1 MLDLMY
7 TPEQPAARTAPVDL
21 PDRNTCGAAISPWAL
36 ARMLD
41 VVDYGMLLLVDESH
55 VTYANQAARDAMN
68 DSHPLQMLGRDL
80 RARNPQDGAAL
91 RQALANALHRRVQV
105 LLTLGRQGGQGG
117 EALSVSVVP
126 LAGQGETPAA
136 LIIFSQRSARDGLS
150 TDAFARHHH
159 LTTAETRV
167 LKMLCTG
174 CRPADIAAAHGVRVS
189 TVRTQVGSIRAKVGT
204 NDIGGIVRRV
214 ACLPPLPCLVRPAVR

>member
-1 MLDLMY
+1 
-7 TPEQPAARTAPVDL
+7 
-21 PDRNTCGAAISPWAL
+21 
-36 ARMLD
+36 
-41 VVDYGMLLLVDESH
+41 
-55 VTYANQAARDAMN
+55 VTYANQAARDAMD

-80 RARNPQDGAAL
+80 RARNPHDAAVL
-91 RQALANALHRRVQV
+91 RQALANALHRRVQT
-105 LLTLGRQGGQGG
+105 LLTLGRQDTEGG
-117 EALSVSVVP
+117 EAMSVSVVP
-126 LAGQGETPAA
+126 LAGPGEMPAA
-136 LIIFSQRSARDGLS
+136 LIIFSQRGVCDGLS

-214 ACLPPLPCLVRPAVR
+214 ARLPPLPCLVRPSVR